1 MNEIIHDSL
10 QAMAAGG
17 RLPQRGRG
25 FLTCYRAFSRQ
36 VEAAM
41 EAQSRPPP
49 ISPRCLKCGEQPKF
63 TSSMLDTLTA
73 RTFHMFECKCGSQT
87 WTSEKN

>member
-1 MNEIIHDSL
+1 
-10 QAMAAGG
+10 
-17 RLPQRGRG
+17 
-25 FLTCYRAFSRQ
+25 
-36 VEAAM
+36 M

-87 WTSEKN
+87 WTSEKNLGPVAPPIRRVKRICPPQRPTTRPIEN